1 MQFIRS
7 LIFNIF
13 LYVGLITIFILAIPT
28 LILPSKFTIFFGRLS
43 AKYIVLILRIILNTK
58 VIFHVVENLKKVE
71 NYFVASAHQSMFE
84 TFALQIPLD
93 GPIFILKKELLNI
106 PLFGWYLRKI
116 GSIAIVRE
124 TTTKENLN
132 FFDKVKEI
140 IEKNKR
146 PLLIFPQGT
155 RVKINENPP
164 FKKGVGRIYK
174 ALNLPCIPVALNT
187 GKVWPKNS
195 FMKYPGDIHISFL
208 EPIMSGKNNEE
219 FTKEI
224 ENQIYNDCLLY
235 TSPSPRDH

>member
-1 MQFIRS
+1 MLFIRS

-13 LYVGLITIFILAIPT
+13 LYVGLILIFILAIPT
-28 LILPSKFTIFFGRLS
+28 LILPSKFTIFFGRVS
-43 AKYIVLILRIILNTK
+43 AKYLVFILKIILNTK
-58 VIFHVVENLKKVE
+58 VIFHGVENLKKAD
-71 NYFVASAHQSMFE
+71 NFFVASAHQSMFE

-116 GSIAIVRE
+116 GSIAIVRD
-124 TTTKENLN
+124 TTTRENLN
-132 FFDKVKEI
+132 FFDKVRER
-140 IEKNKR
+140 IETSKR

-155 RVKINENPP
+155 RVKLDEQPP

-195 FMKYPGDIHISFL
+195 FLKYPGDIHISFL

-219 FTKEI
+219 FVKDI
-224 ENQIYNDCLLY
+224 ENKIYTEIKKFY
-235 TSPSPRDH
+235 

>member
-7 LIFNIF
+7 LIFNII

-28 LILPSKFTIFFGRLS
+28 LFLPVKFTIFFGRLS
-43 AKYIVLILRIILNTK
+43 AKYIVLILRLILSTK
-58 VIFHVVENLKKVE
+58 VIFHGIENLRKVD
-71 NYFVASAHQSMFE
+71 NYFIASAHQSMFE

-116 GSIAIVRE
+116 GSIAIIRQ

-132 FFDKVKEI
+132 FFDKIKET
-140 IEKNKR
+140 IEKSKR

-155 RVKINENPP
+155 RVKLDEQPA
-164 FKKGVGRIYK
+164 FKKGAGRIYK

-208 EPIMSGKNNEE
+208 EPVASGKESKE
-219 FTKEI
+219 FTKDI
-224 ENQIYNDCLLY
+224 ENQIYTEIEKFL
-235 TSPSPRDH
+235 

>member
-1 MQFIRS
+1 MQLIRS

-28 LILPSKFTIFFGRLS
+28 LVLPSKFTIFFGRLS

-58 VIFHVVENLKKVE
+58 VIFHGTENLKKVDS
-71 NYFVASAHQSMFE
+71 YFVASAHESMFE

-116 GSIAIVRE
+116 GSIAIIRE

-132 FFDKVKEI
+132 FFDKVKQRL
-140 IEKNKR
+140 EKNKR

-155 RVKINENPP
+155 RVKLDEQPP

-195 FMKYPGDIHISFL
+195 FMKFSGDIHISFL
-208 EPIMSGKNNEE
+208 DPIMPGKDNDE

-224 ENQIYNDCLLY
+224 ENKIYTEIKKY
-235 TSPSPRDH
+235 Y